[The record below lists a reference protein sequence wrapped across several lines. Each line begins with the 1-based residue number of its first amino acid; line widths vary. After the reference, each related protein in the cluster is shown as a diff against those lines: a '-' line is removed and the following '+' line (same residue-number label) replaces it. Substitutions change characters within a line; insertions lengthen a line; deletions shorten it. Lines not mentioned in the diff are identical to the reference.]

1 VKTLKATPIPTG
13 AETSKPLGEWYADEL
28 NPEIAK
34 MYIDV
39 REIAGIARTT
49 SARNLNVLQ
58 AALTTYV
65 ALKKL
70 NVNPVAKWKRPPIRR
85 RKTSASL
92 PEWREF
98 IAHGPPMFQDIELVQ
113 HLCVGMRPGE
123 ARLIM
128 KSELNYQRREILIDP
143 ERTKTR
149 KDRVAI
155 AVPDEAWA
163 IIEKRAAESRGPYVF
178 VSPSDPT
185 RTQPIPN
192 GTMGTWLWKT
202 QKRSGMKGR
211 GGENLVRYSARH
223 GGINDRIDQNFTP
236 GNVAAMA
243 GVSLDVME
251 RHYMRLSETR
261 SAEMREAMNRQGL
274 TPIDGGKQRKGP
286 AKIPGKLPRTGS
298 DDAGDDDE

>member
-1 VKTLKATPIPTG
+1 
-13 AETSKPLGEWYADEL
+13 
-28 NPEIAK
+28 
-34 MYIDV
+34 
-39 REIAGIARTT
+39 
-49 SARNLNVLQ
+49 
-58 AALTTYV
+58 
-65 ALKKL
+65 
-70 NVNPVAKWKRPPIRR
+70 
-85 RKTSASL
+85 
-92 PEWREF
+92 
-98 IAHGPPMFQDIELVQ
+98 
-113 HLCVGMRPGE
+113 
-123 ARLIM
+123 M